1 LAKTVSTTASPPC
14 AFSNARITCR
24 PQLGHNTLLAYALA
38 VASGVLLALSFPRY
52 GHPAFA
58 WIALVPLLVALSGW
72 RGRPNI
78 GGAGGEA
85 LAGQP
90 PLRAF
95 GLGLTTGTLYF
106 VGTVYWTGTVIRT
119 FGGLALPVAA
129 LAMLLLA
136 SYLAIFPALTAV
148 ITARLV
154 NRLGGVAV
162 LFMPAAWVSTEFARG
177 SLFSGFP
184 WVPLG
189 NSQVTVLP
197 VAQLASVLG
206 VYGLSALVAFVNAAI
221 AYALLSRGRPRVTA
235 IAAIVIVLLGVGGWG
250 VRRVAEG
257 SLTRE
262 GTPLRVGL
270 IQGNIAQGDK
280 WKPGEARRIATT
292 YVAMTR
298 DAVRRGAQFV
308 IWPESSTPFMFEED
322 DAGEAMI
329 RNLAREVRV
338 PLLFG
343 SEQVERDAGAV
354 RLYNAAFA
362 LSAAGE
368 TTAVYRKI
376 HLVPFGEFIPL
387 KKLLY
392 FVSPLVERLTDFS
405 AGTGVVPL
413 PVGDGAVSTAICYEV
428 VYPSL
433 ARDAV
438 VGGSQLLTTI
448 TNDAWYGES
457 SAPFQHFELASM
469 RAIEQG
475 RYLAR
480 AANTGISGVV
490 DPYGRVVERS
500 AIFEQIGLVADVRL
514 LTGRTIYSRTGDAV
528 AYLAI
533 VVTLMLVA
541 TGGPVPRAHRPS
553 RA

>member
-1 LAKTVSTTASPPC
+1 LNDNSV
-14 AFSNARITCR
+14 
-24 PQLGHNTLLAYALA
+24 LAYVLA
-38 VASGVLLALSFPRY
+38 IVSGILLALSFPRF
-52 GHPAFA
+52 GHPAFG
-58 WIALVPLLVALSGW
+58 WIALVPLTVALTGW
-72 RGRPNI
+72 RGVR
-78 GGAGGEA
+78 GVRA
-85 LAGQP
+85 LPGQP

-95 GLGLTTGTLYF
+95 TLGLITGTLYF
-106 VGTVYWTGTVIRT
+106 VGTVYWTGTVVRQ
-119 FGGLALPVAA
+119 FGGLAMPVAV

-136 SYLAIFPALTAV
+136 SYLALFPAVMAL

-154 NRLGGVAV
+154 RSVGVGAI

-177 SLFSGFP
+177 YLFGGFP

-197 VAQLASVLG
+197 VAQLASVFG
-206 VYGLSALVAFVNAAI
+206 VYGLSALVAVVNAGI
-221 AYALLSRGRPRVTA
+221 AYAVLAHGRARVVSISATT
-235 IAAIVIVLLGVGGWG
+235 VLLIVVAGWG
-250 VRRVAEG
+250 AVRVADG

-270 IQGNIAQGDK
+270 IQGNIAQADK
-280 WKPGEARRIATT
+280 WNPREARRIITT

-298 DAVRRGAQFV
+298 DAVRRGAEFV

-322 DAGEAMI
+322 DAGETI
-329 RNLAREVRV
+329 VRDLAREVGV

-343 SEQVERDAGAV
+343 SDQVERTPETT
-354 RLYNAAFA
+354 RLFNAAFA
-362 LSAAGE
+362 LSPTGE
-368 TTAVYRKI
+368 TTAVYHKI

-387 KKLLY
+387 KNVLY

-405 AGTGVVPL
+405 AGTSAVMI
-413 PVGDGAVSTAICYEV
+413 PVGDHVVSTAICYEV

-433 ARDAV
+433 IREAV
-438 VGGSQLLTTI
+438 LDGSQLLTTV

-457 SAPFQHFELASM
+457 SAPHQHFALASM

-490 DPYGRVVERS
+490 DPYGRVVARS
-500 AIFEQIGLVADVRL
+500 AIFEQAGLVEEVRL
-514 LTGRTIYSRTGDAV
+514 LTGRTIYSRIGDAV
-528 AYLAI
+528 AYFAI
-533 VVTLMLVA
+533 AVTIIALLMFRA
-541 TGGPVPRAHRPS
+541 SGPRPIRHS
-553 RA
+553 